1 MVIIVVLGRDSL
13 KKICVVALLTM
24 IILLCGCGSDKT
36 TERLAETPTKIKVTA
51 SDVDA
56 KLKELSA
63 GLVTDYDDM
72 EELTYYR
79 APIGEDMSVCVMPYV
94 IVDKNYQPTLMEHL
108 QYFGSHIIKFDT
120 LYIKSAD
127 QVSKFRYENKNVTV
141 PSNKSE
147 GYGGIMS
154 NEVYDALK
162 AAVESGYVRVRMEG
176 NAGLEEK
183 ELSEK
188 EIAGIKAVFEI
199 YEYLNQIKVDVGS

>member
-1 MVIIVVLGRDSL
+1 MIYL
-13 KKICVVALLTM
+13 KKIYIIALLTL
-24 IILLCGCGSDKT
+24 IILLTGCGINKS
-36 TERLAETPTKIKVTA
+36 TESLAETPNKIEVTVA
-51 SDVDA
+51 EVDS
-56 KLKELSA
+56 KLKELSV
-63 GLVTDYDDM
+63 GLSKDYDDM
-72 EELTYYR
+72 EELMYYR
-79 APIGEDMSVCVMPYV
+79 APIGEDMSICVTPYV
-94 IVDKNYQPTLMEHL
+94 VVDKNYQPTLMEHL

-127 QVSKFRYENKNVTV
+127 QVSKFHYENKNATAV
-141 PSNKSE
+141 SYKSE

-162 AAVESGYVRVRMEG
+162 SAVESGYVRVRMEG

>member
-1 MVIIVVLGRDSL
+1 MIL
-13 KKICVVALLTM
+13 VA
-24 IILLCGCGSDKT
+24 GCGGGTKSAKT
-36 TERLAETPTKIKVTA
+36 ESPPENPKMEVTA
-51 SDVDA
+51 AEVDA
-56 KLKELSA
+56 KLKELSV
-63 GLVTDYDDM
+63 GLSKDYDDM

>member
-1 MVIIVVLGRDSL
+1 MKYL
-13 KKICVVALLTM
+13 KKNCAVALLSL
-24 IILLCGCGSDKT
+24 IILLTGCGNDNPV
-36 TERLAETPTKIKVTA
+36 ERLPENLSKIEVTA
-51 SDVDA
+51 LDVDA
-56 KLKELSA
+56 KLKELSV
-63 GLVTDYDDM
+63 GLSKDYDDM

-79 APIGEDMSVCVMPYV
+79 APIGEDMSVLVMPYV
-94 IVDKNYQPTLMEHL
+94 VVDKNYQPTLMEHL

-127 QVSKFRYENKNVTV
+127 KVSKFRYGNKNVTV

-176 NAGLEEK
+176 NAGIEEK

-188 EIAGIKAVFEI
+188 EIAGIKAVFAI
-199 YEYLNQIKVDVGS
+199 YEYLNTHSIIR